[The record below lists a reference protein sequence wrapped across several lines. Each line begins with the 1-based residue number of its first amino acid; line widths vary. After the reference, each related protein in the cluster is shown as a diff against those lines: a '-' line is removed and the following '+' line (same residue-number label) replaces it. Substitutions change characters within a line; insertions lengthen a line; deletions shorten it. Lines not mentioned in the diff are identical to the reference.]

1 VGTIFERSH
10 NTERALTVEVRPALR
25 GVSHRV
31 ATPVAVVAAGALT
44 MSAAP
49 GAARWGAA
57 VFGAAIVAMFGISA
71 LVHARRWEPHAL
83 EILFRLDHTG
93 IYLAIAGTAT
103 PVALLAMDGWQ
114 QAVVLGGVWGV
125 ATVGIVVEWLPFR
138 TPRGL
143 AHGLYLGMG
152 WVTVPFLPV
161 VISRVG
167 WIIAGLLM
175 AGGVVYTVGAV
186 IVAIQR
192 PDPSPRIF
200 GYHELW
206 HLLVIVAVVCHYVMV
221 AMLVGLPGAA

>member
-1 VGTIFERSH
+1 MGTIFERSH
-10 NTERALTVEVRPALR
+10 NTERAMTVEVRPAWR

-31 ATPVAVVAAGALT
+31 ATPIAVVAAVAIT

-57 VFGAAIVAMFGISA
+57 VFGAAIVVMFGISA
-71 LVHARRWEPHAL
+71 LVHARRWSPHAM

-114 QAVVLGGVWGV
+114 QAVVLWGVWGV
-125 ATVGIVVEWLPFR
+125 ATVGTTVEWLPFR

-152 WVTVPFLPV
+152 WVTVPFLPG
-161 VISRVG
+161 VISGAG
-167 WIIAGLLM
+167 WVVASLLM
-175 AGGVVYTVGAV
+175 AGGLVYTVGAV
-186 IVAIQR
+186 IVAVKR
-192 PDPSPRIF
+192 PDPAPRTF
-200 GYHELW
+200 GYHEVW
-206 HLLVIVAVVCHYVMV
+206 HALVIVAVSLHYGMV
-221 AMLVGLPGAA
+221 TLLVSLPSAV

>member
-10 NTERALTVEVRPALR
+10 NTERAMTVEVRPAWR

-31 ATPVAVVAAGALT
+31 ATPVAVIGAVILT
-44 MSAAP
+44 IGAAP

-57 VFGAAIVAMFGISA
+57 VFGVAIAVMFGISA
-71 LVHARRWEPHAL
+71 LVHARRWGPHAM
-83 EILFRLDHTG
+83 EVLFRLDHTG

-103 PVALLAMDGWQ
+103 PVALLAMDGWA
-114 QAVVLGGVWGV
+114 QAVVLWGVWGV
-125 ATVGIVVEWLPFR
+125 ATVGTIVEWLPFR

-161 VISRVG
+161 VVSGAG
-167 WIIAGLLM
+167 WTIAGLLM

-200 GYHELW
+200 GYHEIW
-206 HLLVIVAVVCHYVMV
+206 HVLVIVAVALHYVMV
-221 AMLVGLPGAA
+221 AMLVDMPAVA